1 MAARD
6 QWEPEYSDGRRN
18 RKILKEILRE
28 SCGKNPRRN
37 SGTVTGRT
45 HEKVIFF
52 KEYGKCR
59 EKKTEEV
66 TAVET
71 KDDETGA
78 AVEQAVEKPK
88 RTRRKKT
95 ETAEEAPAKKTVRK
109 TRVKKEVADTVE
121 KIKETVTRKPR
132 KKAVVPT
139 VMIQNMADQ
148 TISYDDVVAKV
159 QAAAEGIEITSL
171 DIYVK
176 AEEGKAYYVVNGD
189 VTGDVDLF

>member
-1 MAARD
+1 M
-6 QWEPEYSDGRRN
+6 
-18 RKILKEILRE
+18 
-28 SCGKNPRRN
+28 PR
-37 SGTVTGRT
+37 
-45 HEKVIFF
+45 
-52 KEYGKCR
+52 
-59 EKKTEEV
+59 KKTEEV

-71 KDDETGA
+71 KIDETGS

-88 RTRRKKT
+88 RTRRKKA
-95 ETAEEAPAKKTVRK
+95 ETTEEAPAKKTVRK

>member
-1 MAARD
+1 M
-6 QWEPEYSDGRRN
+6 
-18 RKILKEILRE
+18 
-28 SCGKNPRRN
+28 PR
-37 SGTVTGRT
+37 
-45 HEKVIFF
+45 
-52 KEYGKCR
+52 
-59 EKKTEEV
+59 KKTEEV

-71 KDDETGA
+71 KIDETGS

-148 TISYDDVVAKV
+148 TISYDDVVVKV

>member
-1 MAARD
+1 M
-6 QWEPEYSDGRRN
+6 
-18 RKILKEILRE
+18 
-28 SCGKNPRRN
+28 PR
-37 SGTVTGRT
+37 
-45 HEKVIFF
+45 
-52 KEYGKCR
+52 
-59 EKKTEEV
+59 KKTEEV

-71 KDDETGA
+71 KMDETGA
-78 AVEQAVEKPK
+78 AVEQVVEKPK
-88 RTRRKKT
+88 RTRRKKA

>member
-1 MAARD
+1 M
-6 QWEPEYSDGRRN
+6 
-18 RKILKEILRE
+18 
-28 SCGKNPRRN
+28 PR
-37 SGTVTGRT
+37 
-45 HEKVIFF
+45 
-52 KEYGKCR
+52 
-59 EKKTEEV
+59 KKTEEV

-71 KDDETGA
+71 KMDETGA
-78 AVEQAVEKPK
+78 AVEQVVEKPK

>member
-1 MAARD
+1 M
-6 QWEPEYSDGRRN
+6 
-18 RKILKEILRE
+18 
-28 SCGKNPRRN
+28 PR
-37 SGTVTGRT
+37 
-45 HEKVIFF
+45 
-52 KEYGKCR
+52 
-59 EKKTEEV
+59 KKTEEV

-71 KDDETGA
+71 KIDETGS

-159 QAAAEGIEITSL
+159 QVAAEGIEITSL

>member
-1 MAARD
+1 M
-6 QWEPEYSDGRRN
+6 
-18 RKILKEILRE
+18 
-28 SCGKNPRRN
+28 PR
-37 SGTVTGRT
+37 
-45 HEKVIFF
+45 
-52 KEYGKCR
+52 
-59 EKKTEEV
+59 KKTEEV
-66 TAVET
+66 TAVKT
-71 KDDETGA
+71 KIDETGS
-78 AVEQAVEKPK
+78 AVEQAVEKQK
-88 RTRRKKT
+88 RTRRKKA

>member
-1 MAARD
+1 M
-6 QWEPEYSDGRRN
+6 
-18 RKILKEILRE
+18 
-28 SCGKNPRRN
+28 PR
-37 SGTVTGRT
+37 
-45 HEKVIFF
+45 
-52 KEYGKCR
+52 
-59 EKKTEEV
+59 KKTEEV

-71 KDDETGA
+71 KIDETGA

-121 KIKETVTRKPR
+121 KIKETVARKPR

>member
-1 MAARD
+1 M
-6 QWEPEYSDGRRN
+6 
-18 RKILKEILRE
+18 
-28 SCGKNPRRN
+28 PR
-37 SGTVTGRT
+37 
-45 HEKVIFF
+45 
-52 KEYGKCR
+52 
-59 EKKTEEV
+59 KKTEEV

-71 KDDETGA
+71 KIDETDA

-88 RTRRKKT
+88 RTRRKKA

>member
-1 MAARD
+1 M
-6 QWEPEYSDGRRN
+6 
-18 RKILKEILRE
+18 
-28 SCGKNPRRN
+28 PR
-37 SGTVTGRT
+37 
-45 HEKVIFF
+45 
-52 KEYGKCR
+52 
-59 EKKTEEV
+59 KKTEEV

-71 KDDETGA
+71 KIDETGA

-88 RTRRKKT
+88 RTRRKKA
-95 ETAEEAPAKKTVRK
+95 ETSEEAPAKKTVRK
-109 TRVKKEVADTVE
+109 TRAKKEVADTVE
-121 KIKETVTRKPR
+121 KIKGTVTRKTR

-159 QAAAEGIEITSL
+159 KAAAEGIEITSF

-176 AEEGKAYYVVNGD
+176 AEEGKAYYVINGD

>member
-1 MAARD
+1 M
-6 QWEPEYSDGRRN
+6 
-18 RKILKEILRE
+18 
-28 SCGKNPRRN
+28 PR
-37 SGTVTGRT
+37 
-45 HEKVIFF
+45 
-52 KEYGKCR
+52 
-59 EKKTEEV
+59 KKTEEV

-71 KDDETGA
+71 KIDETGA

-159 QAAAEGIEITSL
+159 QAAAEGIEITSF

>member
-1 MAARD
+1 M
-6 QWEPEYSDGRRN
+6 
-18 RKILKEILRE
+18 
-28 SCGKNPRRN
+28 PR
-37 SGTVTGRT
+37 
-45 HEKVIFF
+45 
-52 KEYGKCR
+52 
-59 EKKTEEV
+59 KKTEEV

-71 KDDETGA
+71 KIDETGA

-88 RTRRKKT
+88 RTRRKKA

-109 TRVKKEVADTVE
+109 TRAKKEAADTVE
-121 KIKETVTRKPR
+121 KIKETVARKPR

-176 AEEGKAYYVVNGD
+176 AEEGKAYYVINGD

>member
-1 MAARD
+1 M
-6 QWEPEYSDGRRN
+6 
-18 RKILKEILRE
+18 
-28 SCGKNPRRN
+28 PR
-37 SGTVTGRT
+37 
-45 HEKVIFF
+45 
-52 KEYGKCR
+52 
-59 EKKTEEV
+59 KKTEEV

-71 KDDETGA
+71 KIDETGA
-78 AVEQAVEKPK
+78 AVEQVVEKPK
-88 RTRRKKT
+88 RTRRKKA

-121 KIKETVTRKPR
+121 KIKETVARKPR

>member
-1 MAARD
+1 M
-6 QWEPEYSDGRRN
+6 
-18 RKILKEILRE
+18 
-28 SCGKNPRRN
+28 PR
-37 SGTVTGRT
+37 
-45 HEKVIFF
+45 
-52 KEYGKCR
+52 
-59 EKKTEEV
+59 KKTEEV

-71 KDDETGA
+71 KIDETGA

-109 TRVKKEVADTVE
+109 TRVKKEVVE

>member
-1 MAARD
+1 M
-6 QWEPEYSDGRRN
+6 
-18 RKILKEILRE
+18 
-28 SCGKNPRRN
+28 PR
-37 SGTVTGRT
+37 
-45 HEKVIFF
+45 
-52 KEYGKCR
+52 
-59 EKKTEEV
+59 KKTEEV

-71 KDDETGA
+71 KIDETGA

-88 RTRRKKT
+88 RTRRKKA
-95 ETAEEAPAKKTVRK
+95 ETTEEAPAKKTVRK
-109 TRVKKEVADTVE
+109 TRAKKETADTVE

-159 QAAAEGIEITSL
+159 QAAAEGIEITSF

-176 AEEGKAYYVVNGD
+176 AEEGKAYYVINGD

>member
-1 MAARD
+1 M
-6 QWEPEYSDGRRN
+6 
-18 RKILKEILRE
+18 
-28 SCGKNPRRN
+28 PR
-37 SGTVTGRT
+37 
-45 HEKVIFF
+45 
-52 KEYGKCR
+52 
-59 EKKTEEV
+59 KKTEEV
-66 TAVET
+66 TTVET
-71 KDDETGA
+71 KIDETGA
-78 AVEQAVEKPK
+78 VVEQAVEKPK

>member
-1 MAARD
+1 M
-6 QWEPEYSDGRRN
+6 
-18 RKILKEILRE
+18 
-28 SCGKNPRRN
+28 PR
-37 SGTVTGRT
+37 
-45 HEKVIFF
+45 
-52 KEYGKCR
+52 
-59 EKKTEEV
+59 KKTEEV

-71 KDDETGA
+71 KIDETGA

-88 RTRRKKT
+88 RTRRKKA
-95 ETAEEAPAKKTVRK
+95 ETTEEAPAKKTVRK
-109 TRVKKEVADTVE
+109 TRAKKEVEDTVE
-121 KIKETVTRKPR
+121 KIKGTVTRKPR

-159 QAAAEGIEITSL
+159 QAAAEGIEITSF

-176 AEEGKAYYVVNGD
+176 AEEGKAYYVINGD

>member
-1 MAARD
+1 M
-6 QWEPEYSDGRRN
+6 
-18 RKILKEILRE
+18 
-28 SCGKNPRRN
+28 PR
-37 SGTVTGRT
+37 
-45 HEKVIFF
+45 
-52 KEYGKCR
+52 
-59 EKKTEEV
+59 KKTEEV

-71 KDDETGA
+71 KIDETGS

-148 TISYDDVVAKV
+148 TISYDEVVAKV

>member
-1 MAARD
+1 MA
-6 QWEPEYSDGRRN
+6 QNY
-18 RKILKEILRE
+18 
-28 SCGKNPRRN
+28 
-37 SGTVTGRT
+37 
-45 HEKVIFF
+45 F
-52 KEYGKCR
+52 
-59 EKKTEEV
+59 
-66 TAVET
+66 
-71 KDDETGA
+71 
-78 AVEQAVEKPK
+78 
-88 RTRRKKT
+88 
-95 ETAEEAPAKKTVRK
+95 
-109 TRVKKEVADTVE
+109 DTVE

>member
-1 MAARD
+1 M
-6 QWEPEYSDGRRN
+6 
-18 RKILKEILRE
+18 
-28 SCGKNPRRN
+28 PR
-37 SGTVTGRT
+37 
-45 HEKVIFF
+45 
-52 KEYGKCR
+52 
-59 EKKTEEV
+59 KKTEEV

-71 KDDETGA
+71 KIDETGA

-88 RTRRKKT
+88 RTRRKKA

-109 TRVKKEVADTVE
+109 TRAKKEVADTVE
-121 KIKETVTRKPR
+121 KIKETVARKPR

-159 QAAAEGIEITSL
+159 QAAAEGIEITSF

-176 AEEGKAYYVVNGD
+176 AEEGKAYYVINGD

>member
-1 MAARD
+1 M
-6 QWEPEYSDGRRN
+6 
-18 RKILKEILRE
+18 
-28 SCGKNPRRN
+28 PR
-37 SGTVTGRT
+37 
-45 HEKVIFF
+45 
-52 KEYGKCR
+52 
-59 EKKTEEV
+59 KKTEEV

-71 KDDETGA
+71 KIDETGS

>member
-1 MAARD
+1 M
-6 QWEPEYSDGRRN
+6 
-18 RKILKEILRE
+18 
-28 SCGKNPRRN
+28 PR
-37 SGTVTGRT
+37 
-45 HEKVIFF
+45 
-52 KEYGKCR
+52 
-59 EKKTEEV
+59 KKTEEV

-71 KDDETGA
+71 KIDETGA

-88 RTRRKKT
+88 RTRRKKA

-148 TISYDDVVAKV
+148 TISYDDVVVKV

>member
-1 MAARD
+1 M
-6 QWEPEYSDGRRN
+6 
-18 RKILKEILRE
+18 
-28 SCGKNPRRN
+28 PR
-37 SGTVTGRT
+37 
-45 HEKVIFF
+45 
-52 KEYGKCR
+52 
-59 EKKTEEV
+59 KKTEEV

-71 KDDETGA
+71 KIDETGV

-121 KIKETVTRKPR
+121 KIKETVARKPR

>member
-1 MAARD
+1 M
-6 QWEPEYSDGRRN
+6 
-18 RKILKEILRE
+18 
-28 SCGKNPRRN
+28 PR
-37 SGTVTGRT
+37 
-45 HEKVIFF
+45 
-52 KEYGKCR
+52 
-59 EKKTEEV
+59 KKTEEV

-71 KDDETGA
+71 KIDETGA

-88 RTRRKKT
+88 RTRRKKA

-176 AEEGKAYYVVNGD
+176 AEEGKAYYVINGD
-189 VTGDVDLF
+189 VNGAVDLF

>member
-1 MAARD
+1 M
-6 QWEPEYSDGRRN
+6 
-18 RKILKEILRE
+18 
-28 SCGKNPRRN
+28 PR
-37 SGTVTGRT
+37 
-45 HEKVIFF
+45 
-52 KEYGKCR
+52 
-59 EKKTEEV
+59 KKTEEV
-66 TAVET
+66 TAVVT
-71 KDDETGA
+71 KIDETGS

-88 RTRRKKT
+88 RTRRKKA

>member
-1 MAARD
+1 MSR
-6 QWEPEYSDGRRN
+6 
-18 RKILKEILRE
+18 
-28 SCGKNPRRN
+28 
-37 SGTVTGRT
+37 
-45 HEKVIFF
+45 
-52 KEYGKCR
+52 
-59 EKKTEEV
+59 KKTEEV

-71 KDDETGA
+71 KIDETGA

-88 RTRRKKT
+88 RTRRKNT

-171 DIYVK
+171 DK

>member
-1 MAARD
+1 M
-6 QWEPEYSDGRRN
+6 
-18 RKILKEILRE
+18 
-28 SCGKNPRRN
+28 PR
-37 SGTVTGRT
+37 
-45 HEKVIFF
+45 
-52 KEYGKCR
+52 
-59 EKKTEEV
+59 KKTEEV

-71 KDDETGA
+71 KIDETGA

-132 KKAVVPT
+132 KK
-139 VMIQNMADQ
+139 
-148 TISYDDVVAKV
+148 
-159 QAAAEGIEITSL
+159 
-171 DIYVK
+171 
-176 AEEGKAYYVVNGD
+176 EEGKAYYVVNGD

>member
-1 MAARD
+1 M
-6 QWEPEYSDGRRN
+6 
-18 RKILKEILRE
+18 
-28 SCGKNPRRN
+28 PR
-37 SGTVTGRT
+37 
-45 HEKVIFF
+45 
-52 KEYGKCR
+52 
-59 EKKTEEV
+59 KKTEEV

-71 KDDETGA
+71 KIDETGA

-88 RTRRKKT
+88 RTRRKKA

-109 TRVKKEVADTVE
+109 TRVKKQVADTVE

>member
-1 MAARD
+1 MAKKR
-6 QWEPEYSDGRRN
+6 
-18 RKILKEILRE
+18 
-28 SCGKNPRRN
+28 
-37 SGTVTGRT
+37 
-45 HEKVIFF
+45 
-52 KEYGKCR
+52 
-59 EKKTEEV
+59 KKTEEV

-71 KDDETGA
+71 KIDETGA

-148 TISYDDVVAKV
+148 TISYDDVVVKV

>member
-1 MAARD
+1 M
-6 QWEPEYSDGRRN
+6 
-18 RKILKEILRE
+18 
-28 SCGKNPRRN
+28 PR
-37 SGTVTGRT
+37 
-45 HEKVIFF
+45 
-52 KEYGKCR
+52 
-59 EKKTEEV
+59 KKTEEV

-71 KDDETGA
+71 KIDETGA

-88 RTRRKKT
+88 RTRRKKA

-159 QAAAEGIEITSL
+159 QAAAEGIDITSL

>member
-1 MAARD
+1 M
-6 QWEPEYSDGRRN
+6 
-18 RKILKEILRE
+18 
-28 SCGKNPRRN
+28 PR
-37 SGTVTGRT
+37 
-45 HEKVIFF
+45 
-52 KEYGKCR
+52 
-59 EKKTEEV
+59 KKTEEV

-71 KDDETGA
+71 KIDETGA

-159 QAAAEGIEITSL
+159 QAASEGIEITSL

-176 AEEGKAYYVVNGD
+176 AEEGKAYYVINGD

>member
-1 MAARD
+1 MSR
-6 QWEPEYSDGRRN
+6 
-18 RKILKEILRE
+18 
-28 SCGKNPRRN
+28 
-37 SGTVTGRT
+37 
-45 HEKVIFF
+45 
-52 KEYGKCR
+52 
-59 EKKTEEV
+59 KKTEEV

-71 KDDETGA
+71 KIDETGA
-78 AVEQAVEKPK
+78 AVEQAVENPK
-88 RTRRKKT
+88 RTRRKKA

>member
-1 MAARD
+1 M
-6 QWEPEYSDGRRN
+6 
-18 RKILKEILRE
+18 
-28 SCGKNPRRN
+28 PR
-37 SGTVTGRT
+37 
-45 HEKVIFF
+45 
-52 KEYGKCR
+52 
-59 EKKTEEV
+59 KKTEEV

-71 KDDETGA
+71 KIDETGS

-121 KIKETVTRKPR
+121 KIKETVARKPR

>member
-1 MAARD
+1 M
-6 QWEPEYSDGRRN
+6 
-18 RKILKEILRE
+18 
-28 SCGKNPRRN
+28 PR
-37 SGTVTGRT
+37 
-45 HEKVIFF
+45 
-52 KEYGKCR
+52 
-59 EKKTEEV
+59 KKTEEV

-71 KDDETGA
+71 KIDETGS

-88 RTRRKKT
+88 RTRRKKA

-159 QAAAEGIEITSL
+159 QAAAEYLHDGNLVFIAEDSSQF
-171 DIYVK
+171 IYVK

>member
-1 MAARD
+1 M
-6 QWEPEYSDGRRN
+6 
-18 RKILKEILRE
+18 
-28 SCGKNPRRN
+28 PR
-37 SGTVTGRT
+37 
-45 HEKVIFF
+45 
-52 KEYGKCR
+52 
-59 EKKTEEV
+59 KKTEEV

-71 KDDETGA
+71 KIDETGV

>member
-1 MAARD
+1 M
-6 QWEPEYSDGRRN
+6 
-18 RKILKEILRE
+18 
-28 SCGKNPRRN
+28 PR
-37 SGTVTGRT
+37 
-45 HEKVIFF
+45 
-52 KEYGKCR
+52 
-59 EKKTEEV
+59 KKTEEV

-71 KDDETGA
+71 KIDETGA

-88 RTRRKKT
+88 RTRRKKA
-95 ETAEEAPAKKTVRK
+95 ETSEEAPAKKTVRK
-109 TRVKKEVADTVE
+109 TRAKKEVEDTVE
-121 KIKETVTRKPR
+121 KIKGTVTRKPR

-159 QAAAEGIEITSL
+159 KAAAEGIEITSF

-176 AEEGKAYYVVNGD
+176 AEEGKAYYVINGD

>member
-1 MAARD
+1 M
-6 QWEPEYSDGRRN
+6 
-18 RKILKEILRE
+18 
-28 SCGKNPRRN
+28 PR
-37 SGTVTGRT
+37 
-45 HEKVIFF
+45 
-52 KEYGKCR
+52 
-59 EKKTEEV
+59 KKTEEV

-71 KDDETGA
+71 KIDETGS

-121 KIKETVTRKPR
+121 KIRETVTRKPR

>member
-1 MAARD
+1 M
-6 QWEPEYSDGRRN
+6 
-18 RKILKEILRE
+18 
-28 SCGKNPRRN
+28 PR
-37 SGTVTGRT
+37 
-45 HEKVIFF
+45 
-52 KEYGKCR
+52 
-59 EKKTEEV
+59 KKTEEV

-71 KDDETGA
+71 KIDETGS

-88 RTRRKKT
+88 RTRRKKA

-121 KIKETVTRKPR
+121 KIKETVARKPR

>member
-1 MAARD
+1 M
-6 QWEPEYSDGRRN
+6 
-18 RKILKEILRE
+18 
-28 SCGKNPRRN
+28 PR
-37 SGTVTGRT
+37 
-45 HEKVIFF
+45 
-52 KEYGKCR
+52 
-59 EKKTEEV
+59 KKTEEV

-71 KDDETGA
+71 KIDETGS

-132 KKAVVPT
+132 KKTVVPT

-176 AEEGKAYYVVNGD
+176 AEEGKAYYVINGD

>member
-1 MAARD
+1 M
-6 QWEPEYSDGRRN
+6 
-18 RKILKEILRE
+18 
-28 SCGKNPRRN
+28 PR
-37 SGTVTGRT
+37 
-45 HEKVIFF
+45 
-52 KEYGKCR
+52 
-59 EKKTEEV
+59 KKTEEV

-71 KDDETGA
+71 KIDETGA